1 MTHYIVRMV
10 DGKRVITQKDES
22 NSTSASDR
30 YSVTKELDTKKQPI
44 SNNDDLLRE
53 LSDTL
58 KQISSGRSS
67 YREVNPQSYMRD
79 IISYEEAMSQSR
91 DALTPQYQNLYEQT
105 AVDMA
110 QNLDRAGLYNSL
122 YGQALAMDAQQ
133 AVDRDLLTAVSD
145 LALKMQNESREQA
158 QMLLDSAIQENQF
171 AAKQDQSQRD
181 EAWQYLLDIYQLMQ
195 KQATTTSS
203 NSKAANSSLQL
214 GSSNSDALAA
224 FLEML
229 RG

>member
-1 MTHYIVRMV
+1 MVNYVVRMV
-10 DGKRVITQKDES
+10 DGKRVITPKNES
-22 NSTSASDR
+22 SSESTTDR
-30 YSVTKELDTKKQPI
+30 YQITKELDTKKQPI

-53 LSDTL
+53 LNDTL
-58 KQISSGRSS
+58 KQITSGSSS
-67 YREVNPQSYMRD
+67 YREVNPQSYVQD
-79 IISYEEAMSQSR
+79 IISYEEAMSQSK
-91 DALTPQYQNLYEQT
+91 DALTPQYQSLYEQT

-133 AVDRDLLTAVSD
+133 AVDQDLLSAVSD
-145 LALKMQNESREQA
+145 LALKIQNESRDQA

-171 AAKQDQSQRD
+171 AAKQNQSQRD

-195 KQATTTSS
+195 KQTSS
-203 NSKAANSSLQL
+203 SSSNPKAINTSLQL
-214 GSSNSDALAA
+214 GNSSNDALAA